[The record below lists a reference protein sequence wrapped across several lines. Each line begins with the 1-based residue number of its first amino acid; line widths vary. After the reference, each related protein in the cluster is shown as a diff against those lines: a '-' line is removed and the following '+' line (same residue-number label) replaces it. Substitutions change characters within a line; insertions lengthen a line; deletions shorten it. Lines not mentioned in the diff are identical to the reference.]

1 MFAGANLGTY
11 IVFYPYITK
20 LVFDSTSVKCHL
32 GALFLVNNAKHLS
45 GARSDYVEIELKKR
59 RYKWRKLDGDVN

>member
-45 GARSDYVEIELKKR
+45 GASSDYVEI
-59 RYKWRKLDGDVN
+59 KLTKGGASGESWMGM